1 MNKNILSLFVAII
14 FCGSVFSAD
23 DMISP
28 YHGVVKKL
36 KLDVSQEE
44 IPPLLLDNPESLS
57 LATLRVFV
65 EKSKF
70 DARYKPT
77 YDAEKN
83 NGKGYSYYTSPI
95 TSNNDKCFY
104 LYAARRLNAKLA
116 DVVSSGSVAILYMGY
131 QKTESSAI
139 LKYQLISTVDVNG
152 TQQAPFPYNFT
163 IEYIQKKLVTELTPQ
178 QQERRS
184 LLRKQRTLNHIRLG
198 TNDVP
203 QKLGSDIA
211 SSSTVASSS
220 SSDEIVEIGTEPKK
234 KKKKHRRERSAS
246 VNDTL
251 N

>member
-23 DMISP
+23 DMASP
-28 YHGVVKKL
+28 YHGVAKKL
-36 KLDVSQEE
+36 KLDATKEA
-44 IPPLLLDNPESLS
+44 IPPSLLDDPESLS
-57 LATLRVFV
+57 LATLKTFV
-65 EKSKF
+65 EQSKF
-70 DARYKPT
+70 DARYKPA
-77 YDAEKN
+77 YDANKDDGQN
-83 NGKGYSYYTSPI
+83 YSYYTSPI

-116 DVVSSGSVAILYMGY
+116 GIVSSGSVAILYAGY
-131 QKTESSAI
+131 QKTESSVI
-139 LKYQLISTVDVNG
+139 LKYQLISIVDVNG
-152 TQQAPFPYNFT
+152 IQQDPFPYNFT
-163 IEYIQKKLVTELTPQ
+163 IEYVQKKLVTELTPQ
-178 QQERRS
+178 QQEKRS

-203 QKLGSDIA
+203 KNLVSDAA
-211 SSSTVASSS
+211 SSSGVASSS
-220 SSDEIVEIGTEPKK
+220 SGEIVENDVEPKK